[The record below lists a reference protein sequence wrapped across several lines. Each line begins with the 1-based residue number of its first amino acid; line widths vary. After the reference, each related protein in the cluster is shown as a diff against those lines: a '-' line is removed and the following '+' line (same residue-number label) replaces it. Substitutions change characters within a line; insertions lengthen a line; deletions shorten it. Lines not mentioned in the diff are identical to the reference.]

1 MLKQQH
7 RKYKLNGE
15 RGTTMKI
22 PPSSCESGQPLSLCL
37 CIRIQSTMRTCTGG
51 RGTVRV
57 AVGRAVEQFLND
69 GGMVLEVGS
78 GNETNLET
86 LRVAC

>member
-1 MLKQQH
+1 MEVDNHSVCACASEYSLLCVH
-7 RKYKLNGE
+7 VRGE
-15 RGTTMKI
+15 RGA
-22 PPSSCESGQPLSLCL
+22 
-37 CIRIQSTMRTCTGG
+37 
-51 RGTVRV
+51 VRV
-57 AVGRAVEQFLND
+57 PVGRAVELFLND

>member
-1 MLKQQH
+1 M
-7 RKYKLNGE
+7 G
-15 RGTTMKI
+15 GCGATMKI
-22 PPSSCESGQPLSLCL
+22 PPGSCGSGQPLVLV
-37 CIRIQSTMRTCTGG
+37 RVQSTMRTCTGG
-51 RGTVRV
+51 RGAVRV
-57 AVGRAVEQFLND
+57 SVGRAVRQFLND

>member
-1 MLKQQH
+1 MLV
-7 RKYKLNGE
+7 RV
-15 RGTTMKI
+15 
-22 PPSSCESGQPLSLCL
+22 
-37 CIRIQSTMRTCTGG
+37 QSTMRTCTGG
-51 RGTVRV
+51 RGAVRV
-57 AVGRAVEQFLND
+57 PVGRAVRQFLND